1 MTTRILLFC
10 LITSFLSNAQ
20 KFQTVVEVQ
29 EECGQLSF
37 MSNQEAEI
45 AVDKILE
52 QFGLTRTFV
61 IQECPDIKNA
71 VAKIIQISPN
81 YQERY
86 IFYDSDFLDKAD
98 GDSSEKWG
106 SYFILA
112 HEIGHHLNGHS
123 LDIKGSTPPYEL
135 EADYFSGTALGLLG
149 ASLEESKMAIETLIT
164 YEKAT
169 STHPAKSDRLKAIEK
184 GWNEANNKNKRSSKQ
199 ELTRKVVKVEEGNN
213 VEIFKRDKDKKNDFF
228 KSATVAFNQKKYK
241 ESANSYL
248 KAYRYDSEDLSMLY
262 FSAVS
267 FVLAGEL
274 DLALRYFLIIIKQDY
289 RDLSE
294 GIIRDVNIK
303 VGLIYDMKN
312 QNEDAI
318 KFLELLVKGDSE
330 DRTPLVALANLY
342 LKKNDKEKASE
353 FANFAIKKKDVKS
366 DTSYNLARVFFLLGN
381 FEKAS
386 IFYKEAIKM
395 DKTLHNAYLD
405 LSSVYLSAGNA
416 TANQINS
423 SLSTLSDS
431 EYASLKSKMDDYYK
445 SAVSILKEGIQVL
458 PNAQGLKNRLRTVSN
473 SVPK

>member
-1 MTTRILLFC
+1 MTKRIVLIFLLTC
-10 LITSFLSNAQ
+10 FLTNAQ

-37 MSNQEAEI
+37 MSNQDAEI

-52 QFGLTRTFV
+52 EFGLTRTFV

-81 YQERY
+81 YKERY

-98 GDSSEKWG
+98 GNSSEKWG

-123 LDIKGSTPPYEL
+123 LDNKGSTPAYEL

-149 ASLEESKMAIETLIT
+149 ATLEESQRAIEKLIT

-169 STHPAKSDRLKAIEK
+169 ATHPAKADRLAEIER
-184 GWNEANNKNKRSSKQ
+184 GWLTAKKKKKNDPKTKIAR
-199 ELTRKVVKVEEGNN
+199 EVVDVAAGNN
-213 VEIFKRDKDKKNDFF
+213 VEILEKNKDRKNNFF
-228 KSATVAFNQKKYK
+228 KIATAAYNQKKYN
-241 ESANSYL
+241 ESAKNYL
-248 KAYRYDSEDLSMLY
+248 SAYQNDSEDLSMLY

-274 DLALRYFLIIIKQDY
+274 DIALRYFLIIVKQDY
-289 RDLSE
+289 KNLGE
-294 GIIRDVNIK
+294 GVISDVNMKI
-303 VGLIYDMKN
+303 GLIYDMKN

-318 KFLELLVKGDSE
+318 KFLELLVNRESE
-330 DRTPLVALANLY
+330 DRTPFVALANAY
-342 LKKNDKEKASE
+342 FKEKNPEKAIQ
-353 FANFAIKKKDVKS
+353 FANLATKKKDVKP
-366 DTSYNLARVFFLLGN
+366 DTSYNLARLFFLLGDYDN
-381 FEKAS
+381 AGT
-386 IFYKEAIKM
+386 YYREAIKI
-395 DKTLHNAYLD
+395 DKKMHNAYLD

-416 TANQINS
+416 TANEINE
-423 SLSTLSDS
+423 SLGTISES
-431 EYASLKSKMDDYYK
+431 EYVSLKSKMDKYFK

-458 PNAQGLKNRLRTVSN
+458 PNAPGLRNRLRTVSA
-473 SVPK
+473 SIPK